1 MMTATPMSGHRL
13 TVDCIRISKQ
23 GFNLAAGSGS
33 RGPARGVHAPSGV
46 ATALD
51 GRVASNCVPL
61 HFKLHLH
68 LHLHL
73 HLRSRFARRVWQCA
87 LHLANAPLESGASE
101 VSLEVIRAVCLAAEA
116 AAQTRAALAA

>member
-68 LHLHL
+68 LHL
-73 HLRSRFARRVWQCA
+73 RSRFARRVWQCA
-87 LHLANAPLESGASE
+87 LHLANAPLEWGASE